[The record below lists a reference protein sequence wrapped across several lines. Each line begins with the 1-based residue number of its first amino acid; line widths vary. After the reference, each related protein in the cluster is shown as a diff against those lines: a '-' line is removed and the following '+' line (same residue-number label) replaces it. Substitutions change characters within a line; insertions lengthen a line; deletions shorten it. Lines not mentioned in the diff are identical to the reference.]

1 MLNSKIHTIM
11 AQLTI
16 SFGIDFESRS
26 NNNQS
31 FVKVAH
37 RSSITANEES
47 DFGDIY
53 EEYGYFSAAALCRL
67 IVPIFQELA
76 AVAAMLH

>member
-1 MLNSKIHTIM
+1 MLNSKTHIIM
-11 AQLTI
+11 AKLTI

-53 EEYGYFSAAALCRL
+53 EEYED
-67 IVPIFQELA
+67 FQYTSQ
-76 AVAAMLH
+76 VWH

>member
-1 MLNSKIHTIM
+1 MLNSKTHTIM

-16 SFGIDFESRS
+16 SFGTDFESRS

-53 EEYGYFSAAALCRL
+53 EEYED
-67 IVPIFQELA
+67 FQYTSQ
-76 AVAAMLH
+76 VWH

>member
-1 MLNSKIHTIM
+1 MLNSKTHTIM

-37 RSSITANEES
+37 RSSFTANEES

-53 EEYGYFSAAALCRL
+53 EEYED
-67 IVPIFQELA
+67 FQYTSQ
-76 AVAAMLH
+76 VWH

>member
-53 EEYGYFSAAALCRL
+53 EEYED
-67 IVPIFQELA
+67 FQYTSQ
-76 AVAAMLH
+76 VWH

>member
-1 MLNSKIHTIM
+1 M

-53 EEYGYFSAAALCRL
+53 EEYED
-67 IVPIFQELA
+67 FQYTSQ
-76 AVAAMLH
+76 VWR

>member
-1 MLNSKIHTIM
+1 MLNSKTHTIM

-53 EEYGYFSAAALCRL
+53 EEYED
-67 IVPIFQELA
+67 FQYTSQ
-76 AVAAMLH
+76 VWH

>member
-1 MLNSKIHTIM
+1 M
-11 AQLTI
+11 AQLSI

-37 RSSITANEES
+37 RSSITANEA

-76 AVAAMLH
+76 AVATMLH

>member
-1 MLNSKIHTIM
+1 MLNSKTHTIM

-37 RSSITANEES
+37 RSSITANDES

-53 EEYGYFSAAALCRL
+53 EEYED
-67 IVPIFQELA
+67 FQYTSQ
-76 AVAAMLH
+76 VWH

>member
-37 RSSITANEES
+37 RSNFTANEES

-53 EEYGYFSAAALCRL
+53 EEYEDFEYTSQ
-67 IVPIFQELA
+67 VW
-76 AVAAMLH
+76 H

>member
-1 MLNSKIHTIM
+1 MLNSKTHTIM

-37 RSSITANEES
+37 RSNFTANEES

-53 EEYGYFSAAALCRL
+53 EEYEDFEYTSQ
-67 IVPIFQELA
+67 VW
-76 AVAAMLH
+76 H

>member
-1 MLNSKIHTIM
+1 M

-53 EEYGYFSAAALCRL
+53 EEYED
-67 IVPIFQELA
+67 FQYTSQSW
-76 AVAAMLH
+76 H

>member
-1 MLNSKIHTIM
+1 MLNSKTHTIM

-37 RSSITANEES
+37 RSSITANDES

-53 EEYGYFSAAALCRL
+53 EEYEDFEYTSQ
-67 IVPIFQELA
+67 VW
-76 AVAAMLH
+76 H

>member
-1 MLNSKIHTIM
+1 M

-37 RSSITANEES
+37 RSSITANEKS

-53 EEYGYFSAAALCRL
+53 EEYED
-67 IVPIFQELA
+67 FQYTSQ
-76 AVAAMLH
+76 VWH

>member
-1 MLNSKIHTIM
+1 M

-37 RSSITANEES
+37 RSSFTANEES
-47 DFGDIY
+47 EFGDIY
-53 EEYGYFSAAALCRL
+53 EEYEDFEYTSQ
-67 IVPIFQELA
+67 VW
-76 AVAAMLH
+76 H

>member
-1 MLNSKIHTIM
+1 M

-37 RSSITANEES
+37 RSSITANEEN

-53 EEYGYFSAAALCRL
+53 EEYEDLQYTSQ
-67 IVPIFQELA
+67 VW
-76 AVAAMLH
+76 H

>member
-1 MLNSKIHTIM
+1 M
-11 AQLTI
+11 AQLSF
-16 SFGIDFESRS
+16 SFGIELESLS

-37 RSSITANEES
+37 RSSITANEA

-53 EEYGYFSAAALCRL
+53 KEYEDFEYTSQ
-67 IVPIFQELA
+67 VW
-76 AVAAMLH
+76 H

>member
-1 MLNSKIHTIM
+1 M

-37 RSSITANEES
+37 RSSFTANEES

-53 EEYGYFSAAALCRL
+53 EEYED
-67 IVPIFQELA
+67 FQYTSQ
-76 AVAAMLH
+76 VWH

>member
-1 MLNSKIHTIM
+1 MLNSKTHTIM

-37 RSSITANEES
+37 RSSITANEELS
-47 DFGDIY
+47 WGDIY
-53 EEYGYFSAAALCRL
+53 EDYEDFEYTS
-67 IVPIFQELA
+67 QTW
-76 AVAAMLH
+76 H

>member
-1 MLNSKIHTIM
+1 MLNSKTHTIM

-26 NNNQS
+26 HNNQS
-31 FVKVAH
+31 IVKVAH

-76 AVAAMLH
+76 AVATMLH